1 MNVHAEVED
10 VLVEVHL
17 ALLVVLVSLE
27 GPNHAGACHC
37 FLEEARPFFML
48 LVEIIDDVVG
58 GLPDAEVQ
66 LIEDGE
72 KNDDQQQVGR
82 SLVDHHH
89 QGNQEARDQ
98 AQ

>member
-1 MNVHAEVED
+1 
-10 VLVEVHL
+10 
-17 ALLVVLVSLE
+17 
-27 GPNHAGACHC
+27 
-37 FLEEARPFFML
+37 ML
-48 LVEIIDDVVG
+48 LIEIIDDVVG
-58 GLPDAEVQ
+58 GLPDTEVQ